1 MEIKEYQVYTPE
13 ESCKLL
19 KISPS
24 TMIRLIKRGLINA
37 AKVGKQYR
45 ILGRELLRV
54 VSPVPELESNGTK
67 YLSLATREP

>member
-1 MEIKEYQVYTPE
+1 MEIKEYQVYTHE

-24 TMIRLIKRGLINA
+24 TMIRLIKRALINA